1 MHGIPDASHTGAL
14 CHLVAGLAWPRPA
27 AEPPMEEPS
36 GPPPTSISE
45 RMMALQEAAQP
56 TVMTSSVQIDIDVGI
71 AQRRAE
77 MDASWKTQFEKVSIG
92 DLKFDI
98 DGVIGAFTSKTTP
111 EDMMAQFLAEV
122 TKAKAELRQ
131 EFEAKA
137 AEAAAKF
144 QAQMHAKE
152 EELQSLREE
161 LAEAKTSPVPQS
173 ELAFGGADDFVFDLG
188 IGEAMK
194 SIDANIMGTDVFAGQ
209 AELDSKTAELEAAQ
223 KELGAL
229 REENH
234 AEKMRADTAEA
245 EVQQLTIRLETQQ
258 VEALGR
264 EAAMRKQ
271 AEQWVEAQQK
281 QVIEQAE
288 AQLELMQQGFEEQ
301 LAAATGSAAPVA
313 ADPEDPSEK
322 RIDPQD
328 GCAYSKLEFE
338 AAYGGTD
345 EWNRA
350 REAPSPK
357 DEVLEYLQT
366 IQVTGAHA
374 TRVVEALDN
383 TYGSDPGSWIPE
395 LKKMMAEGVLR
406 EFLRAC
412 SESASKAAGG
422 SVKPP
427 EGVPPPTRSEDALP
441 VKSAEWWASKRGR
454 MLVAY
459 TPSAQWAAYGAIP
472 ASKGQIV
479 TIRSK
484 DDENWWMVTVAGVQG
499 TVPAS
504 MIEVVKDEEEITT
517 LKQVN
522 TATAA
527 KTAPV
532 IAGPYHGRI
541 GPVKCGF
548 LHKSSA
554 GKKEAWGQEKSRK
567 KEDWKERFFVLHA
580 AQEPW
585 LGYYK
590 DEPEFL
596 SGKKPKG
603 ILNIRTAQAQRI
615 GNQSSTMFLVAT
627 KDRNLKVRCDTGD
640 TQGWLDAINELAQE
654 ARARDSRVF

>member
-1 MHGIPDASHTGAL
+1 
-14 CHLVAGLAWPRPA
+14 
-27 AEPPMEEPS
+27 MEEPS

-45 RMMALQEAAQP
+45 RMAALQVAAQP
-56 TVMTSSVQIDIDVGI
+56 TIMTSNVAIEIDVGI
-71 AQRRAE
+71 EQRRAE
-77 MDASWKTQFEKVSIG
+77 MEASWKTQVEKMSIG
-92 DLKFDI
+92 DLNFDM
-98 DGVIGAFTSKTTP
+98 DAVMGAFTSDTTP

-122 TKAKAELRQ
+122 SKAKAELRK

-137 AEAAAKF
+137 AQAAAEF
-144 QAQMHAKE
+144 GAQMQAKE
-152 EELQSLREE
+152 EELQSVRQE
-161 LAEAKTSPVPQS
+161 LAEAKANVVPQT
-173 ELAFGGADDFVFDLG
+173 EPVLAPEPPAAGDDFVFDLG
-188 IGEAMK
+188 IGDAMA
-194 SIDANIMGTDVFAGQ
+194 SIDANIMGTEVFAGK

-223 KELGAL
+223 KELAAI
-229 REENH
+229 RDECH

-245 EVQQLTIRLETQQ
+245 EVQQLNIKLETQQ
-258 VEALGR
+258 VEAIGR

-271 AEQWVEAQQK
+271 AEQWVEAQQQ

-288 AQLELMQQGFEEQ
+288 AQLKLMQQGFEEQ
-301 LAAATGSAAPVA
+301 LAAATAAAPA
-313 ADPEDPSEK
+313 DPAPADPEDPNEK
-322 RIDPQD
+322 RLDPSD
-328 GCAYSKLEFE
+328 GEAYSKLEFE

-345 EWNRA
+345 EWDRA
-350 REAPSPK
+350 QKAQGPK
-357 DEVLEYLQT
+357 EEVLAYLQWL
-366 IQVTGAHA
+366 QVTGAHA
-374 TRVVEALDN
+374 TRVIEALEN
-383 TYGSDPGSWIPE
+383 EYGADPSSWISE
-395 LKKMMAEGVLR
+395 LKKMMAEGALP
-406 EFLRAC
+406 EFLKAC
-412 SESASKAAGG
+412 SESSTAGAGASA
-422 SVKPP
+422 KPA

-454 MLVAY
+454 MLVQY

-472 ASKGQIV
+472 ASKGQVI

-504 MIEVVKDEEEITT
+504 MVEVIRDEEDIKT

-522 TATAA
+522 TSTAA
-527 KTAPV
+527 KAAP
-532 IAGPYHGRI
+532 AMLGSYHGRV
-541 GPVKCGF
+541 GPVKSGF

-554 GKKEAWGQEKSRK
+554 GKKESWGQEKAKK

-580 AQEPW
+580 AAEPW

-603 ILNIRTAQAQRI
+603 VLNIRTAQAQRI
-615 GNQSSTMFLVAT
+615 GNETSTSFLVAT

-640 TQGWLDAINELAQE
+640 TQGWLDAVNELAQE